1 MFTAA
6 LPFFDDVHAVITAHS
21 MGTVNRPG
29 VRTFAAGHPSPNA
42 ESAAAGEAAL
52 QLADESRDR
61 GGLLVLLSGGA
72 SAMLVAP
79 AHGMTL
85 EEKVATTTRLMHAGA
100 AIHELNCVRKHLSR
114 IKGGQLAAAA
124 GRTITLALSDV
135 HAPVAD
141 DPSVIG
147 SGPTVADDTAFADA
161 LAIVRRYRI
170 MLPDAVRA
178 HLERGAIGEADETI
192 KSGDPRLGASTYTL
206 VGNRLMAVHGAVRA
220 AESAGYRV
228 VVLPDPTTGEAR
240 ETALRFVQAAAAAV
254 RGTTG
259 PVCVIGSGETTVT
272 VRGTGLGGRNQEFG
286 LAGASELPLLEAGD
300 RMIVLASAGT
310 DGIDGPTDAA
320 GVVVDAGTLSR
331 GTAAGLDWRAAL
343 DNNDAYRFAA
353 ATGDLI
359 IWGPTGTNVGDVHV
373 LLTA

>member
-1 MFTAA
+1 MLSAA
-6 LPFFDDVHAVITAHS
+6 LPFFDDVRAVITAHS
-21 MGTVNRPG
+21 IDAVSRPG

-42 ESAAAGEAAL
+42 DSAAAGEAAL
-52 QLADESRDR
+52 ELARESRES

-79 AHGMTL
+79 ARGITL

-114 IKGGQLAAAA
+114 VKGGQLAAAA

-147 SGPTVADDTAFADA
+147 SGPTVADDTTFADA
-161 LAIVRRYRI
+161 LEIVRRYGI
-170 MLPDAVRA
+170 TLPDSVRA
-178 HLERGAIGEADETI
+178 HLERGAVGEADETI
-192 KSGDPRLGASTYTL
+192 KSGDPRVEASRYTL
-206 VGNRLMAVHGAVRA
+206 VGNRLMAVDGAARA
-220 AESAGYRV
+220 AESAGYQV

-240 ETALRFVQAAAAAV
+240 DTARRFVQAAADAV
-254 RGTTG
+254 QGTTR
-259 PVCVIGSGETTVT
+259 PMCVIGSGETTVT

-286 LAGASELPLLEAGD
+286 LAGASALPLLEAGG
-300 RMIVLASAGT
+300 RTTVLASAGT

-320 GVVVDAGTLSR
+320 GVVMDAQTLSR
-331 GTAAGLDWRAAL
+331 GATAGLDWRTAL

-359 IWGPTGTNVGDVHV
+359 IWGPTGTNVGDLHV
-373 LLTA
+373 LLVA

>member
-6 LPFFDDVHAVITAHS
+6 RPFLGDLRAVIATHAIDLVT
-21 MGTVNRPG
+21 GPG
-29 VRTFAAGHPSPNA
+29 VRAFAAGHPSPNA
-42 ESAAAGEAAL
+42 DSAAAGEAAL
-52 QLADESRDR
+52 ELAHESRGR

-85 EEKVATTTRLMHAGA
+85 AEKVATTTRLMHAGA

-114 IKGGQLAAAA
+114 LKGGKLAAAA

-147 SGPTVADDTAFADA
+147 SGPTVPDDTTFADA
-161 LAIVRRYRI
+161 LEIVSRYGI
-170 MLPDAVRA
+170 ALPESVRA
-178 HLERGAIGEADETI
+178 HLERGASGQADETI
-192 KSGDPRLGASTYTL
+192 KPGDPRLEAATFTL
-206 VGNRLMAVHGAVRA
+206 VGNRLMAVDGAARA
-220 AESAGYRV
+220 AASAGYRV

-240 ETALRFVQAAAAAV
+240 DAAHRFVEAAAEV
-254 RGTTG
+254 TRDTTQ
-259 PVCVIGSGETTVT
+259 PMCVIGSGETTVT

-286 LAGASELPLLEAGD
+286 LAGASALSLLEAGD
-300 RMIVLASAGT
+300 RRVVLASAGT

-320 GVVVDAGTLSR
+320 GVTVDAETLSR
-331 GTAAGLDWRAAL
+331 GVAVGLDWRAVL
-343 DNNDAYRFAA
+343 DNNDAYHFAA
-353 ATGDLI
+353 ATDDLI
-359 IWGPTGTNVGDVHV
+359 LWGPTGTNVGDLHV
-373 LLTA
+373 LLVA

>member
-21 MGTVNRPG
+21 SGFVNRPG

-52 QLADESRDR
+52 ELAHESRDR

-72 SAMLVAP
+72 SAMVVAP
-79 AHGMTL
+79 AHGVTL

-114 IKGGQLAAAA
+114 VKGGQLAAAA

-147 SGPTVADDTAFADA
+147 SGPTVADDTTFADA
-161 LAIVRRYRI
+161 LEIVRRYGI
-170 MLPDAVRA
+170 TVPDAVRA
-178 HLERGAIGEADETI
+178 HLDRGAIGETGETV

-206 VGNRLMAVHGAVRA
+206 VGNRLMAVDGAARA
-220 AESAGYRV
+220 AESAGYQV

-240 ETALRFVQAAAAAV
+240 DTARRFVQAAADAV
-254 RGTTG
+254 RGTTRAM
-259 PVCVIGSGETTVT
+259 CVIGSGETTVT

-286 LAGASELPLLEAGD
+286 LAGAAALPLLEGSD
-300 RMIVLASAGT
+300 RTTVLASAGT

-320 GVVVDAGTLSR
+320 GVLMDAGTLSR

-343 DNNDAYRFAA
+343 DNNDVYRFAA

-359 IWGPTGTNVGDVHV
+359 IWGPTGTNVGDLHV
-373 LLTA
+373 LLVA

>member
-1 MFTAA
+1 MLSAA
-6 LPFFDDVHAVITAHS
+6 LPFFDDVRAVITAHS
-21 MGTVNRPG
+21 IDAVSRPG

-42 ESAAAGEAAL
+42 DSAAAGEAAL
-52 QLADESRDR
+52 ELARQSRES

-79 AHGMTL
+79 ARGITL

-114 IKGGQLAAAA
+114 VKGGQLAAAA

-147 SGPTVADDTAFADA
+147 SGPTVADDTTFADA
-161 LAIVRRYRI
+161 LEIVRRYGI
-170 MLPDAVRA
+170 TLPDSVRA
-178 HLERGAIGEADETI
+178 HLERGAVGEADETI
-192 KSGDPRLGASTYTL
+192 KSGDPRVEASRYTL
-206 VGNRLMAVHGAVRA
+206 VGNRLMAVDGAARA
-220 AESAGYRV
+220 AESAGYQV

-240 ETALRFVQAAAAAV
+240 DTARRFVQAAADAV
-254 RGTTG
+254 QGTTR
-259 PVCVIGSGETTVT
+259 PMCVIGSGETTVT

-286 LAGASELPLLEAGD
+286 LAGASALPLLEAGG
-300 RMIVLASAGT
+300 RTTVLASAGT

-320 GVVVDAGTLSR
+320 GVVMDAQTLSR
-331 GTAAGLDWRAAL
+331 GATAGLDWRTAL

-359 IWGPTGTNVGDVHV
+359 IWGPTGTNVGDLHV
-373 LLTA
+373 LLVA